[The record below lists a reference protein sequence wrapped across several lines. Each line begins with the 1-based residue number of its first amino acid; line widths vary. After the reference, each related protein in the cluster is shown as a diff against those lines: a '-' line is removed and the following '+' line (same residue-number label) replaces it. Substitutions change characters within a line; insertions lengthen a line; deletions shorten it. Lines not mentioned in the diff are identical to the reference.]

1 MSQPRR
7 CLHPQMM
14 IVLLVTL
21 ISALPVLAQTSAPP
35 QRLKAAAIAFDPA
48 WGDLHGNIARMVA
61 GIEDVAKQGV
71 RLAVLPEQATI
82 GYIFDDFAMVKPHLD
97 TVPGKTTGAIEK
109 VTRAYHMYVVV
120 GIAELDPAN
129 GLGYNTAALIGPG
142 VISANIASTGSTRR
156 ISAGSPTAIS
166 ASRCSIPSLV
176 V

>member
-1 MSQPRR
+1 
-7 CLHPQMM
+7 
-14 IVLLVTL
+14 
-21 ISALPVLAQTSAPP
+21 
-35 QRLKAAAIAFDPA
+35 
-48 WGDLHGNIARMVA
+48 MVA
-61 GIEDVAKQGV
+61 GIADVAKQGV
-71 RLAVLPEQATI
+71 RLAVLPEQATS
-82 GYIFDDFAMVKPHLD
+82 GYIFDEFAMVKPHLD

-142 VISANIASTGSTRR
+142 GYIGIASTGSTRR

-166 ASRCSIPSLV
+166 ASRCSIPSSV